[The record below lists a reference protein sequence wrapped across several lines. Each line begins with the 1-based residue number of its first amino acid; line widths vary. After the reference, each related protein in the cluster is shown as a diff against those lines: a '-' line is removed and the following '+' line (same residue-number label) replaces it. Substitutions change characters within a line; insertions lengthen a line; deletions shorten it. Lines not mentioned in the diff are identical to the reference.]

1 MQEGVKLFRLE
12 FVRILTEVKR
22 LELTQLKTEE
32 MKRLYLVPM
41 GKFISQRKTE
51 DKIYLVLTRKLIFY
65 NQMMNS
71 MSRV

>member
-12 FVRILTEVKR
+12 LVRILTEVKR
-22 LELTQLKTEE
+22 LELTHLKTGE

-41 GKFISQRKTE
+41 GKLISQRKTE

>member
-1 MQEGVKLFRLE
+1 MYSFRRGIFTYE
-12 FVRILTEVKR
+12 TG
-22 LELTQLKTEE
+22 E

-41 GKFISQRKTE
+41 GKLISQWKTE

-65 NQMMNS
+65 DQMMNS